1 MAVDVG
7 VLRAQ
12 HPLPAVLRRCG
23 IEVPDAGPG
32 VRDEWRLHCPLPSHP
47 PTRTPSMT
55 AHLSGRMA
63 GRWHCFACEAGGDCI
78 AFAQAYSQ
86 VGFRRAVALIE
97 GGEALPRGV
106 DPHFEVRPA
115 TLDASGVLHWQ
126 AAPGS
131 DREAPD
137 PNRTAPARLYKAIA
151 EAWRYYSLPG
161 LATSARRY
169 LGERGID
176 TVALEAAERRVLAGY
191 TPTPR
196 PDPADPGGRA
206 IAAGLVTNL
215 RRNGFG
221 DDELV
226 DAGLASRSPDGS
238 VRDFFNHRLV
248 LPVRDG
254 EDRVVGFL
262 ARDVA
267 GLAYRPKYLN
277 SPQSALFDKSR
288 MLYRATRPTDRAPM
302 MVVEGALDALAV
314 DALCVRNGAGLRAV
328 SPSGTA
334 LSPAQQAAVAAQ
346 SAGPPVLCPDGD
358 AAGRRA
364 AQRWVIEMT
373 VAGHEVLAVTLP
385 DNHDPA
391 SWLELHGADGL
402 WAFDRKGC
410 LDAEA
415 GAAVRPVHAG
425 RFLAATAATEDQSLL
440 RVRPVLARAG
450 ACLESE
456 AARRRFAEQAGR
468 GLARANLGPDG
479 WLARVVAGD
488 VERVRASSHAGA
500 AGASA
505 PVPAVGV

>member
-1 MAVDVG
+1 MAVDVNA
-7 VLRAQ
+7 LRAK
-12 HPLPAVLRRCG
+12 HPLPAVLHRCG
-23 IEVPDAGPG
+23 IQVPDAGLG
-32 VRDEWRLHCPLPSHP
+32 VRDELRLHCPLPSHP

-78 AFAQAYSQ
+78 AFVQAYSQ

-97 GGEALPRGV
+97 GGEALPRGE

-137 PNRTAPARLYKAIA
+137 PNRTAPARLYEAIA
-151 EAWRYYSLPG
+151 ESWRYYTLPG

-169 LGERGID
+169 LGQRGID
-176 TVALEAAERRVLAGY
+176 TEALEAAERRVLAGH
-191 TPTPR
+191 TPAPR

-206 IAAGLVTNL
+206 IAVGLVTNL
-215 RRNGFG
+215 RRKGFG

-226 DAGLASRSPDGS
+226 DAGLASRRPDGS

-254 EDRVVGFL
+254 ADRVVGFL

-277 SPQSALFDKSR
+277 SPQSAVFDKSR
-288 MLYRATRPTDRAPM
+288 MLYRATRPNDRAPLL
-302 MVVEGALDALAV
+302 VVEGALDALAL
-314 DALCVRNGAGLRAV
+314 DALCARSGAGLRAV

-334 LSPAQQAAVAAQ
+334 LSPAQQASVAAQ

-364 AQRWVIEMT
+364 AESWVIEMT
-373 VAGHEVLAVTLP
+373 VAGHEVLVVTLP
-385 DNHDPA
+385 DKHDPA

-402 WAFDRKGC
+402 AAFERKGC

-415 GAAVRPVHAG
+415 AAVRPVHAG
-425 RFLAATAATEDQSLL
+425 RFLAIATAAEGQSLS

-450 ACLESE
+450 ACLDSE

-468 GLARANLGPDG
+468 GLARAELGPDG

-500 AGASA
+500 TGASA
-505 PVPAVGV
+505 PTPAVGV